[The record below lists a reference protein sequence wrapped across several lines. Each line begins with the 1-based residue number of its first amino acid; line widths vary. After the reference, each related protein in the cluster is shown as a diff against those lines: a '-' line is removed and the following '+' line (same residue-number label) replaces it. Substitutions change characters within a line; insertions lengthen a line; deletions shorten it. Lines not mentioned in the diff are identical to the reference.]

1 MIAIDFGT
9 TNSSIAV
16 FPEGDSE
23 PRVQML
29 EYGDADSMQ
38 ANVMPSVVA
47 ECKNYDCKKQPLT
60 FGHEGLRHYYGSKH
74 DISLLQ
80 EMKLYYDRSTVEP
93 ATLVQTGENT
103 VLRLEGGFLSTV
115 RKPVRQ
121 AIYHGNVPLQPSEY
135 VPGTAKLVRYLLS
148 RTNANL
154 EDRREIVFGVPA
166 SFKTAGKKR
175 LREAGKRGAVGEGGT
190 YENIH
195 VYSEPMAA
203 ARAYMHLDA
212 GRTLVLDYG
221 GGTLD
226 ISVMALEKGGK
237 FDASKIEFDGFSEGG
252 SRMDDKL
259 LEYCI
264 DKGGH
269 DLSDWYPKQDLLT
282 RRRIK
287 RNVES
292 AKIRLSTSINE
303 VVAFPG
309 SPVPEVTLTHADLAL
324 AFAGITNRM
333 VAKVTEVVMRGVG
346 KMENIDFV
354 VLSGGTS
361 LNREIQDAVTSIF
374 RHIPPE
380 RFVVPDAAKPA
391 DVETC
396 LCAVAK
402 GLALLRRD
410 GFPAIDFG
418 D

>member
-29 EYGDADSMQ
+29 EYGDPDSMQ
-38 ANVMPSVVA
+38 PSVMPSVVS
-47 ECKNYDCKKQPLT
+47 ECKHHDCKKQPDR
-60 FGHEGLRHYYGSKH
+60 FGHEGLRHYYGSWH
-74 DISLLQ
+74 DISMLQ

-103 VLRLEGGFLSTV
+103 VLRLEGGFLSTI
-115 RKPVRQ
+115 RKPVKQ
-121 AIYHGNVPLQPSEY
+121 AIYQGDVPLQPSEY
-135 VPGTAKLVRYLLS
+135 VPGTAKLVRYLMRGS
-148 RTNANL
+148 NL
-154 EDRREIVFGVPA
+154 TAEDRREVVFGVPA

-175 LREAGKRGAVGEGGT
+175 LREAGKRGAFGENAG
-190 YENIH
+190 YENIS

-226 ISVMALEKGGK
+226 ISVMAIEKGGK
-237 FDASKIEFDGFSEGG
+237 FDPSKIEFDGFSEGG

-269 DLSDWYPKQDLLT
+269 GLSEWVPKQDLLT

-287 RNVES
+287 HNVEN
-292 AKIRLSTSINE
+292 AKIRLSTSTNE
-303 VVAFPG
+303 IVAFPG
-309 SPVPEVTLTHADLAL
+309 SPVPEVPLTHADLAL
-324 AFAGITNRM
+324 AFGGIMHRM

-346 KMENIDFV
+346 KIENIDFV

-361 LNREIQDAVTSIF
+361 LNREVQDAVTSIF
-374 RHIPPE
+374 RHIPQE
-380 RFVVPDAAKPA
+380 RFVVPDAKKPA

-402 GLALLRRD
+402 GLALLKRD